1 VARIV
6 EGNLV
11 DQGGRYC
18 IVAPRFND
26 FINRHLIDGAL
37 ETLGRHGADREA
49 VTLVRCPGAFELP
62 LVCER
67 VAASGKFDAV
77 IAIGCVI
84 RGGTAHFDYVA
95 GEAAK
100 GIAGASSRTGVPVI
114 FGVLTTDTM
123 EQAVDRAGVKLG
135 NKGGEAAL
143 AAIEMV
149 NLLKALA

>member
-1 VARIV
+1 VPRIV

-11 DQGGRYC
+11 DHGGRYA

-26 FINRHLIDGAL
+26 FVTSRLIDGAL
-37 ETLGRHGADREA
+37 DTINRHGGDAGS

-67 VAASGKFDAV
+67 IAASGRFDAV
-77 IAIGCVI
+77 IALGCVI

-100 GIAGASSRTGVPVI
+100 GIAGASSRTGVPII
-114 FGVLTTDTM
+114 FGVLTTDTI
-123 EQAVDRAGVKLG
+123 EQAIDRAGVKLG